1 MIHSS
6 KFIQDKYGYNRVT
19 SSYINGAV
27 YDVSI
32 IVCLSTGL
40 VLVKTILYTVH
51 TAKTLTFFFNLLFNQ
66 QFVNL
71 VWQLEMWFNVMEN
84 NLNVSKNRKIMHFF
98 FTFPSFCNV
107 GQIWRKSNLS
117 NSGFRSLCSRYYLPC
132 VFRVASVDS
141 DHLFWDLLLDY
152 CCKYQNIWCYS
163 DARIKVQFVNEW
175 VFWCPNNHLT
185 FAFKEL
191 SSKNQEYHFVFT
203 IFVHIYLWKYRK
215 NKSHGSVF
223 HLIHTTPYIYS

>member
-1 MIHSS
+1 MIYSS

-66 QFVNL
+66 RFVIFGL
-71 VWQLEMWFNVMEN
+71 TDGNVILIYSLNEN
-84 NLNVSKNRKIMHFF
+84 NLNVSKNRKIMHFI

-132 VFRVASVDS
+132 VFRVASLDS
-141 DHLFWDLLLDY
+141 DHLFWDLLLYY
-152 CCKYQNIWCYS
+152 CCTYQNICSYS
-163 DARIKVQFVNEW
+163 DAKIIIEHLRLKDSVRKIKNTILYLQYLCIFIHEHIVKI
-175 VFWCPNNHLT
+175 NHLAQ
-185 FAFKEL
+185 F
-191 SSKNQEYHFVFT
+191 S
-203 IFVHIYLWKYRK
+203 I
-215 NKSHGSVF
+215 
-223 HLIHTTPYIYS
+223 

>member
-1 MIHSS
+1 MT
-6 KFIQDKYGYNRVT
+6 DGNV
-19 SSYINGAV
+19 
-27 YDVSI
+27 
-32 IVCLSTGL
+32 
-40 VLVKTILYTVH
+40 ILIYSP
-51 TAKTLTFFFNLLFNQ
+51 N
-66 QFVNL
+66 
-71 VWQLEMWFNVMEN
+71 EN

-152 CCKYQNIWCYS
+152 CCKYQNIWCFS

>member
-1 MIHSS
+1 MIYSS

-66 QFVNL
+66 RFVIFGL
-71 VWQLEMWFNVMEN
+71 TDGNVILIYSPNEN

-98 FTFPSFCNV
+98 YFSIILQCRTDLEEEQSQQLWVPLSLFPL
-107 GQIWRKSNLS
+107 LS
-117 NSGFRSLCSRYYLPC
+117 PLRFSSCLPW
-132 VFRVASVDS
+132 
-141 DHLFWDLLLDY
+141 FWPFVLGPSTLLLLY
-152 CCKYQNIWCYS
+152 VSKYLQ
-163 DARIKVQFVNEW
+163 
-175 VFWCPNNHLT
+175 L
-185 FAFKEL
+185 
-191 SSKNQEYHFVFT
+191 
-203 IFVHIYLWKYRK
+203 
-215 NKSHGSVF
+215 
-223 HLIHTTPYIYS
+223 